1 MSAPLL
7 PFTLPGF
14 DVGLIETSDTLL
26 QVDASSHARSAC
38 CPDCDRRSARIHSRY
53 WRSLRDLPVSERTV
67 RLRLQI
73 PRFFCDTPTCPRRTF
88 AERLPDLAPVRA
100 QRTTRLTHTLR
111 TLGVALGGEAGAR
124 LAGHVRMPTSGD
136 TLVRIM
142 RTSPAP
148 VRPIPRVLGVDDFA
162 FRKGR
167 TYGTL
172 LVDLEQRCPVDLLP
186 DRTAGTLTTWLQQ
199 HPGVEIIA
207 RDRALDYVRGAT
219 AGAPDAIQVADR
231 FHLLCNMRETVE
243 RYFIRVRPALRRSL
257 APPTPSDAPDVLP
270 SEEAR
275 TVQRRYQPSLGV
287 RQLQAVRHAER
298 AERYGHIKQRF
309 AQGVSMRQ
317 IAHETGLC
325 TTTISRWLRTDALPP
340 ERRGYRATGKIDP
353 FVPYLYS
360 RLADG
365 CTNQSRLWRE
375 LREQGFTGTR
385 SLMGKWVRLHGHDS
399 RRGQHAGVPKLPSA
413 KHLSWLVV
421 QPDAEQTADNQAVWE
436 QLKDHADLTKVHAIA
451 QQFVALVRQRHAEP
465 LDTWFSAAR
474 ASGVQELR
482 TFAEVLHRDYAAV
495 KAALTLPWSTG
506 PVEGQINRLKFIKRS
521 AYGRMKVDLLRQR
534 VLHAA

>member
-111 TLGVALGGEAGAR
+111 TLGVALGGEAGVR

-186 DRTAGTLTTWLQQ
+186 DRTAGTLTT
-199 HPGVEIIA
+199 
-207 RDRALDYVRGAT
+207 
-219 AGAPDAIQVADR
+219 
-231 FHLLCNMRETVE
+231 
-243 RYFIRVRPALRRSL
+243 
-257 APPTPSDAPDVLP
+257 
-270 SEEAR
+270 
-275 TVQRRYQPSLGV
+275 
-287 RQLQAVRHAER
+287 
-298 AERYGHIKQRF
+298 
-309 AQGVSMRQ
+309 
-317 IAHETGLC
+317 
-325 TTTISRWLRTDALPP
+325 
-340 ERRGYRATGKIDP
+340 
-353 FVPYLYS
+353 
-360 RLADG
+360 
-365 CTNQSRLWRE
+365 
-375 LREQGFTGTR
+375 
-385 SLMGKWVRLHGHDS
+385 
-399 RRGQHAGVPKLPSA
+399 
-413 KHLSWLVV
+413 
-421 QPDAEQTADNQAVWE
+421 
-436 QLKDHADLTKVHAIA
+436 
-451 QQFVALVRQRHAEP
+451 
-465 LDTWFSAAR
+465 
-474 ASGVQELR
+474 
-482 TFAEVLHRDYAAV
+482 
-495 KAALTLPWSTG
+495 
-506 PVEGQINRLKFIKRS
+506 
-521 AYGRMKVDLLRQR
+521 
-534 VLHAA
+534 